1 MKSRPESTRMMAASL
16 AICGAIIVVSVKPTK
31 AVAQECKFATGET
44 VHAVAARDGRT
55 LLLDDGRELRL
66 AGIDVREH
74 GQAALQILAAGKN
87 LQVRHAEAKFD
98 RYGRLYGFAFPEG
111 ARQSLQSMLLE
122 RGSARVSPRVGDKQ
136 CTAALL
142 RVEQTARSDR
152 RGLWADPNFAPL
164 RADNVAQIKTKQ
176 GRFALIEGKV
186 LSVRESGATIYLN
199 FGRHWAYDFSVII
212 PRRLER
218 LFAGNGISPKQ
229 LEGKHIRV
237 RGWVEKRRGPVIV
250 ADSPEQIERVN

>member
-1 MKSRPESTRMMAASL
+1 MTLLLKFTRMMAAGIAQCILVAVIFVSAAL
-16 AICGAIIVVSVKPTK
+16 AK
-31 AVAQECKFATGET
+31 ECKFAGNET

-66 AGIDVREH
+66 AGIDVRED

-87 LQVRHAEAKFD
+87 LQVKYADAKFD
-98 RYGRLYGFAFPEG
+98 RYSRLYGFAFPEG
-111 ARQSLQSMLLE
+111 AHQSLQSMLLE
-122 RGSARVSPRVGDKQ
+122 QGSARVSPRIGDKQ

-142 RVEQTARSDR
+142 RVEQTARADR

-229 LEGKHIRV
+229 LEGKYIRV
-237 RGWVEKRRGPVIV
+237 RGWVENRRGPIIA
-250 ADSPEQIERVN
+250 ADSPEQIEFVN